1 MNLRQAVVN
10 SDGEVFNDLAQ
21 FVRYVAYYDRF
32 DHGLRVVKER
42 RKLNI
47 ARSYT
52 LSSLE
57 YRHDSGRWVE
67 IARSTDGLRDL
78 YRKAE
83 DWAMEHCHGL
93 SDNLLFETAGSLR
106 WSIDPRNPYA
116 LIPSD
121 DAYQNVLKQLNLVG
135 GQVA

>member
-1 MNLRQAVVN
+1 MKLRQTVVN
-10 SDGEVFNDLAQ
+10 SDGEVFSDLAS

-32 DHGLRVVKER
+32 DHGLQVVKER
-42 RKLNI
+42 RKLDI

-52 LSSLE
+52 LSSLQ

-93 SDNLLFETAGSLR
+93 NDNLVFDTAGSLR
-106 WSIDPRNPYA
+106 WAIDPRNPYA
-116 LIPSD
+116 LMPSD
-121 DAYQNVLKQLNLVG
+121 EAYPNVLKQLNLVG
-135 GQVA
+135 GAK

>member
-1 MNLRQAVVN
+1 MKLRQTVIN
-10 SDGEVFNDLAQ
+10 SDGEIFTDLAS

-42 RKLNI
+42 RKLDI

-52 LSSLE
+52 LSSLQ

-93 SDNLLFETAGSLR
+93 GDNLVWETAGSLR
-106 WSIDPRNPYA
+106 WAIDPRNPYA
-116 LIPSD
+116 LMPSD
-121 DAYQNVLKQLNLVG
+121 DAYPNVLEQLNLVG
-135 GQVA
+135 GAK

>member
-1 MNLRQAVVN
+1 MKLRQAVVN

-42 RKLNI
+42 RKLDI

-52 LSSLE
+52 LSSLQ

-93 SDNLLFETAGSLR
+93 NDNLVFETAGSLR
-106 WSIDPRNPYA
+106 WAIDPRNSYA
-116 LIPSD
+116 LMPSD
-121 DAYQNVLKQLNLVG
+121 EAYPRVLEQLNLVG
-135 GQVA
+135 GAK